1 MLLKVRI
8 IRKCGK
14 MIFLRPTA
22 PHLVSSRNL
31 LRRTILAGMIAM
43 PTARPAWAAV
53 PRVAAL
59 DWSLVEV
66 ALTIG
71 VSPVGATETAGY
83 RRWVDVPVL
92 PGDVSD
98 LGLRVEPN
106 LELLR
111 QLDPGLILTIPD
123 RADVAPLLGRIAPL
137 LSLPIYTDAHR
148 PYEAACAVTR
158 QLADRLGRPQAGE
171 AAIAQAESR
180 IGKAR
185 ALLRG
190 DWPPVVVIRFVDPR
204 TVFVFGKGGLFDA
217 MLTRLGLVNGWNGP
231 ATRWGFNQVSLLALA
246 DVAPRSR
253 IFIIG
258 SSLSPEVVSMMQ
270 EDPIWRGMPFV
281 RHGQI
286 GRLPP
291 VWFFGATE
299 SAARFAV
306 LLAQAL
312 VGTADAG

>member
-1 MLLKVRI
+1 
-8 IRKCGK
+8 
-14 MIFLRPTA
+14 
-22 PHLVSSRNL
+22 
-31 LRRTILAGMIAM
+31 M
-43 PTARPAWAAV
+43 PTAQPARAAM
-53 PRVAAL
+53 PRVVAL
-59 DWSLVEV
+59 DWSLIEV

-83 RRWVDVPVL
+83 RRWVGVPAL
-92 PGDVSD
+92 PQDVSD

-148 PYEAACAVTR
+148 PYEAACGVTR
-158 QLADRLGRPQAGE
+158 QLALRLGRPQAGE
-171 AAIAQAESR
+171 AAIARAEGR

-190 DWPPVVVIRFVDPR
+190 ELPPVVVIRFVDPR
-204 TVFVFGKGGLFDA
+204 TVFVFGKGGLFDS
-217 MLTRLGLVNGWNGP
+217 MMTRLGIVNGWHGP
-231 ATRWGFNQVSLLALA
+231 ATRWGFSQVSLVALA
-246 DVAPRSR
+246 EVAPQSR
-253 IFIIG
+253 LFIIG
-258 SSLSPEVVSMMQ
+258 PSLSPDVVAMMR

-281 RHGQI
+281 RQGRV

-312 VGTADAG
+312 AGAADAG